1 MLKTIEAI
9 IDEHGVAH
17 LLESVNIKSKTRV
30 LVVVMDE
37 KPTLPANET
46 SLVSENMS
54 EQALAK
60 DRDNDDEHAAW
71 SYLR

>member
-9 IDEHGVAH
+9 IDQNGVVH
-17 LLESVNIKSKTRV
+17 LLESVNIKNETRV

-37 KPTLPANET
+37 SPILPANDGL
-46 SLVSENMS
+46 LVSENMS
-54 EQALAK
+54 EQALSK
-60 DRDNDDEHAAW
+60 DWNNEDEDEAW